1 MGRMEEGVEL
11 RDETLEVIDY
21 LQEVLQKLDA
31 GLENHILG
39 DPFYQRAEGKD
50 PFTDE
55 QIDRVINAIDAEF
68 AIEISLYPGY
78 HRGRSG
84 ANTTPDFWRLSP
96 SARRVV
102 VEGLDAIHNRYR
114 EEPAEAERPAA

>member
-21 LQEVLQKLDA
+21 LQDVLQKLDA

-39 DPFYQRAEGKD
+39 DPFYQRADGKD

-78 HRGRSG
+78 HKGRSG

-102 VEGLDAIHNRYR
+102 VERLDAIHRCYR
-114 EEPAEAERPAA
+114 EVSAESEPRAA